1 MTGRL
6 TPGALVA
13 ASRCRAKHRAGRRCS
28 LGLHFGT
35 RFRMLAFAA
44 CYGLLAPALF
54 SITGASAAANDKTG
68 RAEAAN
74 EVELDRYEIESDLP
88 ALGRSVFDLMFV
100 EQHDG
105 RGRYH
110 VPFPFSRLR
119 QAIAERI
126 GDRNGPGSLRE
137 VLIPIG
143 RALQRNAA
151 APDFF
156 RSPRIVLA
164 VVGEPSAR
172 AQSTG
177 EFLKDRLF
185 IGYQER
191 AQSLEVI
198 SYNEALGRFEFQVVD
213 DYAAGETP
221 KVFYAR
227 RSLCLS
233 CHQNAAPIFA
243 EPAWSETNANADI
256 AERLLR
262 ESSSFHGLPV
272 RVGERAVEDAREISS
287 SVQRANLIPIQQ
299 RIWRDGCGR
308 AAEGSAAIR
317 CRAALLAL
325 ALQYRLSSRR
335 HFDGE
340 SALYVD
346 RFARVVEREWRRRW
360 SGKIEIPNPLI
371 PDIDPLR
378 LSDVAQAGV
387 DPLEPRDPATV
398 WLAARREDLHEVIDG
413 ISQFVSLADAK
424 RLDDRLD
431 ELSRREKD
439 AAARLRVPCAV
450 SKRAFPGSFDRLMFR
465 CGLPSGTGLWFDGEF
480 YVKSAGPITG
490 RIQTMSLEDGK
501 HFDALDVTANPIE
514 AKDGRSAIR
523 LRLVESQTGLRPRR
537 ANGNAVAALEI
548 SWRDLW
554 IEDFGPSSELPRYPD
569 NGQAVLTV
577 ERDFTFVLSAI
588 DSLVERTEAGIS
600 HAFADGPFRRAVV
613 LKGLFSALGLPA
625 PVWPDP
631 AVMDDPPAEV
641 KNSEIGYP
649 EPFAEADRDVR
660 MLAIF
665 HANCGLCHRRP
676 DPAPP
681 NFLYGTLEQ
690 QEARIEHCAE
700 RIFYRLAM
708 WGVGPESRLRSPMPP
723 LAGLNAVGLSAEDW
737 KRSQDLESLTS
748 HVVALLQA
756 QPAEGDTPP
765 LDKAYPG
772 LRACLP

>member
-1 MTGRL
+1 MTGRFG
-6 TPGALVA
+6 PGALA
-13 ASRCRAKHRAGRRCS
+13 ADNQRRAMCLVGRRCNFDILS
-28 LGLHFGT
+28 GPW
-35 RFRMLAFAA
+35 FRKFALAA
-44 CYGLLAPALF
+44 CCFSVVPSAL
-54 SITGASAAANDKTG
+54 SMTGGSAAAAE
-68 RAEAAN
+68 RAGIAN
-74 EVELDRYEIESDLP
+74 ANQGTAYDRGTDSDLP
-88 ALGRSVFDLMFV
+88 TAGRSVFDLIFT
-100 EQHDG
+100 EEKDG
-105 RGRYH
+105 RRRYN

-119 QAIAERI
+119 QAIAEHME
-126 GDRNGPGSLRE
+126 GENGPSPLRE

-151 APDFF
+151 APEFF
-156 RSPRIVLA
+156 DSPRIVLA

-172 AQSTG
+172 AEQG
-177 EFLKDRLF
+177 GQFFKDRLF

-191 AQSLEVI
+191 ARSFEVI

-213 DYAAGETP
+213 DYAAGKTP

-308 AAEGSAAIR
+308 AAESSAAIR

-346 RFARVVEREWRRRW
+346 RFARAVAREWRRRW

-378 LSDVAQAGV
+378 PSDVAQAGM
-387 DPLEPRDPATV
+387 DPLEPREPAAV
-398 WLAARREDLHEVIDG
+398 WMAARGADLGEVIDG

-424 RLDDRLD
+424 RLDDRLAD
-431 ELSRREKD
+431 LSRRAKD
-439 AAARLRVPCAV
+439 AAVRVRAPCAV
-450 SKRAFPGSFDRLMFR
+450 SKRAFPDSLDRLIFR
-465 CGLPSGTGLWFDGEF
+465 CRLPSGAGLWVDGEL
-480 YVKSAGPITG
+480 YVKGAGPITG
-490 RIQTMSLEDGK
+490 RIQAMFLESGEN
-501 HFDALDVTANPIE
+501 FDALDVTASPGE
-514 AKDGRSAIR
+514 GVDGRSAIR

-537 ANGNAVAALEI
+537 ANGDAVAALEI

-554 IEDFGPSSELPRYPD
+554 TEDFGPSSELPRYPD

-577 ERDFTFVLSAI
+577 ERDFTFLLSAI
-588 DSLVERTEAGIS
+588 DGLAEQTEAGIS
-600 HAFADGPFRRAVV
+600 RAFADGPFRRAVV
-613 LKGLFSALGLPA
+613 LNGLFSALGVPA

-631 AVMDDPPAEV
+631 AVMNDPPAQV
-641 KNSEIGYP
+641 KNTDIGFP
-649 EPFAEADRDVR
+649 EPFGEADRDVR
-660 MLAIF
+660 MLANF

-690 QEARIEHCAE
+690 QRARIEHCAE

-708 WGVGPESRLRSPMPP
+708 WGVGPESRSRSPMPP
-723 LAGLNAVGLSAEDW
+723 LAGLNAVGLSTEDW
-737 KRSQDLESLTS
+737 TKSQDLESLTS
-748 HVVALLQA
+748 YVVALLQA
-756 QPAEGDTPP
+756 QPAEGDTSP
-765 LDKAYPG
+765 LDKPYPG